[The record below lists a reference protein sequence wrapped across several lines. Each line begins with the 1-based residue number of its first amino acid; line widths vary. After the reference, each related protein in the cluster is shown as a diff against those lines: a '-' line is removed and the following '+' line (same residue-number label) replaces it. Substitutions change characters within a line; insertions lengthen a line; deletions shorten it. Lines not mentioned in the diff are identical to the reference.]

1 MLYDPSCPCAN
12 CTLARQ
18 EMAEAEVDRVMD
30 ALRDAGFVVQEAPN
44 SITGGQGFS
53 PCGTNAYRD
62 MKPGETCRDNYG
74 RVFMRTDY
82 DKTGH
87 DFRELTQHEHEA
99 MESAGKSAWPDKAGF
114 DSQDFSPPK
123 PPIVSGFLAYFP
135 DAVMEVAKVSAAGN
149 RQHGTSGWNKAVS
162 PDELNALGRH
172 LVAHTQGTLRDS
184 DGTLHL
190 AKVAWRAMA
199 ALQRLL
205 EA

>member
-1 MLYDPSCPCAN
+1 MLYDPSCPCAI

-18 EMAEAEVDRVMD
+18 EMAEAE
-30 ALRDAGFVVQEAPN
+30 APN
-44 SITGGQGFS
+44 STTGGQDFA

-82 DKTGH
+82 DKTGR
-87 DFRELTQHEHEA
+87 DFRELTQYEHEA
-99 MESAGKSAWPDKAGF
+99 LESAGRPAWPDKAGF
-114 DSQDFSPPK
+114 DSQDFSPPSK